1 MIGQK
6 GKHIN
11 NYVCPLGLAVM
22 MIENSRFQI
31 SNTRYEI

>member
-1 MIGQK
+1 MISQK

-11 NYVCPLGLAVM
+11 NYVCPFGLAVM
-22 MIENSRFQI
+22 MIENLRFKI